1 MATPTCCG
9 AKGAIRSAPAE
20 RCHPHS
26 FLVADNDAIAELM
39 ARCALRDQRAFAEL
53 YRLTSAK
60 LYGVA
65 IRILRREDWAE
76 EVLQESFVNIWN
88 HIAEYSATRSAP
100 MTWMTAI
107 VRNRALDW
115 LRRPNLERGD
125 EDYDLLVES
134 LPDQGP
140 GPDVALGR
148 NRDAAAL
155 AECLRQLSGDQR
167 QTIMLAY
174 AHGLSHVELAQ
185 HLKQPLG
192 TVKTWIRRGLE
203 RLKGCM
209 DGRS

>member
-20 RCHPHS
+20 RCRPHPP
-26 FLVADNDAIAELM
+26 LVADNDAIAELM
-39 ARCALRDQRAFAEL
+39 ARCALRDQHAFARL

-115 LRRPNLERGD
+115 LRRPNLEHGN

-140 GPDVALGR
+140 GPDLVLGHS
-148 NRDAAAL
+148 RDAAAL

-174 AHGLSHVELAQ
+174 AHGLSHGELAQ